1 MAGGRL
7 TALIFVPYQWRAQW
21 RDLNQR
27 GAWRGANVATVIVL
41 GLLGLFAQIAMAAA
55 AVVAYRAGEVPA
67 AIALAEAG
75 LTGVLIGWLML
86 PILVH
91 SIAGGGTGLV
101 LQRLGQFPLSSV
113 ELFAVGAL
121 GSLAQPVYWVLMA
134 ASLVSL
140 APFALAPQP
149 LLGLLAGG
157 LYVLA
162 AAMVA
167 WALHLAM
174 SALMSSRR
182 GREVALA
189 VTAVLMFGSFPLMRG
204 DFDHEGGRLTY
215 TVMDRTYVLLD
226 VAQQSGLLATVD
238 RWMPAG
244 WVGAVAQDEEPGW
257 RLLGLAAGGVA
268 GFGLSILSLRRLLSQ
283 PAQGLGGVRTRQ
295 STIVGLPGV
304 SPQLG
309 VTAVKELRYLLRT
322 LDAMLGFAI
331 GLVAAGWML
340 WRPEAAPSVLAFCL
354 PIIVLNEMVMPL
366 NAFGLDG
373 TAVDRYRLL
382 PLSGRQV
389 LLSKNLAFVLVVAAE
404 IVLPVLA
411 GLWQAGILFTLAAVC
426 AAAGGVLLMMA
437 WGNQVSVRS
446 PAPRAFF
453 NFDSKEQAGGVLS
466 MLGTTLMWGLPALVG
481 LAANEFGGHGGF
493 LAGEILFMLAAGAIY
508 HTTLPSA
515 GRAFDDRAEEMRSRL
530 AGQT

>member
-1 MAGGRL
+1 VAGRRL
-7 TALIFVPYQWRAQW
+7 KALIFVPYQWRAQW

-27 GAWRGANVATVIVL
+27 GSWRGANVATVIVL
-41 GLLGLFAQIAMAAA
+41 GLLGLFAQIAMTANAVAAFHKGD
-55 AVVAYRAGEVPA
+55 VAA
-67 AIALAEAG
+67 AIAVAEAG
-75 LTGVLIGWLML
+75 LTGILIGWLML

-91 SIAGGGTGLV
+91 SIAGSGTGVV
-101 LQRLGQFPLSSV
+101 LQRLGQFPLSNV

-121 GSLAQPVYWVLMA
+121 GSLAQPVYWVLMVA
-134 ASLVSL
+134 SVVSLV
-140 APFALAPQP
+140 PFTLTPQP
-149 LLGLLAGG
+149 LLGFLAGT

-162 AAMVA
+162 AAMIA

-174 SALMSSRR
+174 SAVMASRR

-204 DFDHEGGRLTY
+204 DFDQDGGRLTY

-244 WVGAVAQDEEPGW
+244 WVGAVAQGEGPGW
-257 RLLGLAAGGVA
+257 RLLALATGSLA
-268 GFGLSILSLRRLLSQ
+268 GFGLSILSLRRLLTQ
-283 PAQGLGGVRTRQ
+283 PPQGVGGVRTRQ
-295 STIVGLPGV
+295 STIGGLPGV
-304 SPQLG
+304 PPQLG

-322 LDAMLGFAI
+322 LDAMLGFTI
-331 GLVAAGWML
+331 GLIATGWML
-340 WRPEAAPSVLAFCL
+340 WRPEAAPGVLVLCL

-382 PLSGRQV
+382 PLSGRQI
-389 LLSKNLAFVLVVAAE
+389 LLSKNLAFALVVAAE

-411 GLWQAGILFTLAAVC
+411 GLWQVGVLFTLAAVC

-453 NFDSKEQAGGVLS
+453 NFDSKEQAGGILS
-466 MLGTTLMWGLPALVG
+466 MLGTTLMWGVPALVG
-481 LAANEFGGHGGF
+481 FAGREFGGHAGL
-493 LAGEILFMLAAGAIY
+493 LAAEILFMLVTGTVY
-508 HTTLPSA
+508 YTTLPSA
-515 GRAFDDRAEEMRSRL
+515 GRAFDDRAEEMRIRL
-530 AGQT
+530 AGQS